1 MTATRK
7 ATASPGPR
15 PWPRWTKHT
24 GFLFGCGTLLMF
36 ALLAAFGPLFWHQD
50 PYAQSLLSRM
60 TPPIWMDGGD
70 WEHPLGTD
78 HLGRDY
84 LARLLYGA
92 RLAFLVG
99 LSAALISGVIGT
111 TLGVMAGYFGGWVDA
126 VISFLITARLAIP
139 VILVALALVALIGS
153 SLLIV
158 ILVLGLLL
166 WDRFAIVMRA
176 TTQQIRS
183 ADYVTAAR
191 VQGCSTLQ
199 IIFYEILP
207 NVGSNLAVV
216 ATLEIA
222 HAIVLEAALSFL
234 GLGVPPPTPTWGL
247 MISEGREHV
256 FFDPW
261 LINIPGAALF
271 LLVLAT
277 NLAGDGVR
285 DVTTPE
291 GRN

>member
-1 MTATRK
+1 MTAAQK
-7 ATASPGPR
+7 AAPAALLRSR
-15 PWPRWTKHT
+15 PRWMKHS
-24 GFLFGCGTLLMF
+24 GFLLGSVTLAIF
-36 ALLAAFGPLFWHQD
+36 ALLALFAPLLSFHD
-50 PYAQSLLSRM
+50 PYTQSLLTRM
-60 TPPIWMDGGD
+60 TPPVWMDGGGWD
-70 WEHPLGTD
+70 HPLGTD

-92 RLAFLVG
+92 RLALIVG
-99 LSAALISGVIGT
+99 LSTALISGLIGT
-111 TLGVMAGYFGGWVDA
+111 ALGVAAGYFGGWVDA

-153 SLLIV
+153 SLLMV

-183 ADYVTAAR
+183 ADYITAAR

-256 FFDPW
+256 FFDAW
-261 LINIPGAALF
+261 LINIPGVALF

-277 NLAGDGVR
+277 NLAGDGLR